1 MFWLRVVYLLNNLKR
16 FLFVGLTWVS
26 QNRNGSFSVAG
37 SVCSMHLCAHHS
49 MAKKQHTILNSAKL
63 TLQLEGTA
71 LLHQAESIDARF
83 EEVVRAILRSKGRL
97 VVTGI
102 GKSGNIAQKMV
113 ATMVSTGQ
121 PALFMHAADAIHG
134 DLGTI
139 QKNDVVLC
147 ISKSGDSPEIKV
159 LVPLVKS
166 MGNTLIAM
174 VSNEKSFLGKHA
186 DMLLH
191 TPVAKEACPN
201 NLAPTVSTTLQLAMG
216 DALAVALM
224 EQRGFSSGDF
234 ARVHPGGALGKKLY
248 TRVSDLLGSDAAPQV
263 APSSSIKQV
272 ILEISS
278 KRLGATAVVDKGKL
292 VGVITDGDIRR
303 MLGSKSDL
311 AKTKASDIMG
321 RSPKTIES
329 SALAVEAFHLMEK
342 FNITTLVVLN
352 DSKYKGIVHL
362 HDILKEGI
370 F

>member
-1 MFWLRVVYLLNNLKR
+1 V
-16 FLFVGLTWVS
+16 
-26 QNRNGSFSVAG
+26 
-37 SVCSMHLCAHHS
+37 HLCRFII
-49 MAKKQHTILNSAKL
+49 MAKKQQSILDSAKR
-63 TLQLEGTA
+63 TLELEGTA
-71 LLHQAESIDARF
+71 LLQQAKLVDERF
-83 EEVVRAILRSKGRL
+83 EKVVQLLIRSKGRL
-97 VVTGI
+97 IVTGI
-102 GKSGNIAQKMV
+102 GKSGNIAQKIV

-121 PALFMHAADAIHG
+121 PAVFMHAADAIHG

-159 LVPLVKS
+159 LAPLVKS
-166 MGNTLIAM
+166 MGHTLIGM
-174 VSNEKSFLGKHA
+174 VSNEKSFLGKQS
-186 DMLLH
+186 DIVLH
-191 TPVAKEACPN
+191 TPVQQEACPN
-201 NLAPTVSTTLQLAMG
+201 NLAPTVSTTLQLALG

-248 TRVSDLLGSDAAPQV
+248 TRVSDLLGNDAAPQV
-263 APSSSIKQV
+263 APSSLVKQV
-272 ILEISS
+272 IVEISS
-278 KRLGATAVVDKGKL
+278 KRLGATAVIEKGKL

-303 MLGSKSDL
+303 MLGSKMDV

-329 SALAVEAFHLMEK
+329 TALAVEAFQVMEK
-342 FNITTLVVLN
+342 HNITTLVVLGDN
-352 DSKYKGIVHL
+352 KYKGIIHL